1 MISVRRV
8 CQEVNLSKSTV
19 HRAMRNVLGYKPY
32 KMHLRQ
38 QLEDEDKDAHVV
50 MAEILL
56 PILDDEN
63 YDGLIFFSD
72 EATFHV
78 SDMVHKHNCRIWA
91 RDNPF
96 ATMEVAMNSPKVT
109 LVFDYVKDKDVFE
122 KFYHKMLF
130 KRLLCEVRELKDYEE
145 LMILRLKNACGVAYI
160 SKLQKLYQ
168 DGNVSKTLSDQ
179 YRIYCEKKK
188 INDIVD
194 FNVLV
199 RSSNSLSFSASS
211 NFIIPIELKQTF
223 DSFTKFYMEQYNPR
237 KYQFIK
243 WLFYFYFNKLSSWTV
258 EQMQDETQIKI
269 DLFLQVLYSLLKNKL
284 ITCSEINDNQL
295 DEDFNESY
303 IKMNYTIH
311 INENF
316 RRIIKKNILFLIRN
330 RKQYSDF
337 GNTIDYL

>member
-168 DGNVSKTLSDQ
+168 DGNVSKT
-179 YRIYCEKKK
+179 
-188 INDIVD
+188 
-194 FNVLV
+194 
-199 RSSNSLSFSASS
+199 
-211 NFIIPIELKQTF
+211 
-223 DSFTKFYMEQYNPR
+223 
-237 KYQFIK
+237 YQFIK

>member
-109 LVFDYVKDKDVFE
+109 VWCAVSSKIIVGPYFFDESTVDQHNYLDMLPNFFYPFLQKKRLTGKIIFQQNGASVHFAKAVRSWLKDKFDD
-122 KFYHKMLF
+122 
-130 KRLLCEVRELKDYEE
+130 RWIGR
-145 LMILRLKNACGVAYI
+145 GGPI
-160 SKLQKLYQ
+160 SWAPWSPDLTPLDFFFMGTHQNKYLQ
-168 DGNVSKTLSDQ
+168 
-179 YRIYCEKKK
+179 
-188 INDIVD
+188 
-194 FNVLV
+194 
-199 RSSNSLSFSASS
+199 
-211 NFIIPIELKQTF
+211 
-223 DSFTKFYMEQYNPR
+223 
-237 KYQFIK
+237 
-243 WLFYFYFNKLSSWTV
+243 
-258 EQMQDETQIKI
+258 
-269 DLFLQVLYSLLKNKL
+269 
-284 ITCSEINDNQL
+284 
-295 DEDFNESY
+295 
-303 IKMNYTIH
+303 
-311 INENF
+311 NEN
-316 RRIIKKNILFLIRN
+316 
-330 RKQYSDF
+330 
-337 GNTIDYL
+337 